1 MYSLRQKKIKHNKT
15 NKSKAN
21 KSKTNKSKTNKS
33 KTNKSK
39 TNKFRKYKK
48 HYGGNFNKE
57 QISHIVMLLRQLD
70 FTNIEID
77 TLMED
82 LNRISWIFSQKPQLY
97 NKLISKINNTIN
109 GNKTMTQKQIFV
121 LQLIDIISTKYGE
134 KEPLTDYEIDGSDD
148 EA

>member
-1 MYSLRQKKIKHNKT
+1 MYSLRRKKIKHNKT
-15 NKSKAN
+15 NKSKTK

-109 GNKTMTQKQIFV
+109 GNKTMAEKQIFV
-121 LQLIDIISTKYGE
+121 LELVDTILTKYEE
-134 KEPLTDYEIDGSDD
+134 KEPSTDYELNASDD